1 MSDITSRFVPH
12 SDGTFTIHRR
22 QDAEPTIENNKALQ
36 SVPQRTDGL
45 KHIAS
50 IPAVVFERW
59 MKETGA
65 PLLSMPAH
73 EFQQFIRKKLRDPE
87 WLWLRT
93 TGRL

>member
-1 MSDITSRFVPH
+1 VSGVTTKFVPH

-22 QDAEPTIENNKALQ
+22 QDAGPTIENNKALQ

-50 IPAVVFERW
+50 IPVLIYEQW
-59 MKETGA
+59 IQETGGE
-65 PLLSMPAH
+65 LMRMPSH
-73 EFQQFIRKKLRDPE
+73 EQAKFFRRKLRDPQ
-87 WLWLRT
+87 WSYLLT